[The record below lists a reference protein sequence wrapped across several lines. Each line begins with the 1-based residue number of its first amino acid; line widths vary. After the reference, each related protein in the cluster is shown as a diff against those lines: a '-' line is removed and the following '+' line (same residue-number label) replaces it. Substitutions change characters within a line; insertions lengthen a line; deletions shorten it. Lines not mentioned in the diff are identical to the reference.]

1 MSGEPGRVRQLT
13 PREVVFVGGETATIY
28 QHTAGVILLDAADRP
43 DFGFESFR
51 AHLEDRLGRVPHF
64 RWRLHEVPFSLDLPY
79 WVEDDDF
86 DFDRHIRRIALP
98 APGDRRALGELV
110 AYLYS
115 RHLDRARPLWEAW
128 FIEGLEDGRYAFFTK
143 LHHSMMD
150 GEGAAKLGEII
161 CDIEPDAPAPEVDPA
176 IAGARAG
183 QVPQWWREALTTTG
197 RLAGLPVRAGLAAL
211 DGARHAVAHRLAGGG
226 GGAEREPVPTAAFN
240 RSIGRERGYVFG
252 SVPLADVT
260 AVKRHFGV
268 TVNDVVLALVSGSL
282 RDFLLERGDLPASS
296 LRTSIAVSLR
306 AADDDDFSNRVT
318 TAGVTLATKLSDP
331 VERLRA
337 IAEET
342 ASAKEEAHHGAQG
355 FLELMSILPPAL
367 VHLALSAAPAE
378 LVPRAAGINLI
389 VSSVRGSPIPLY
401 LGGARVTAI
410 HPMSIIM
417 PGGGLN
423 VTCMSYADDMSFGLT
438 VDPTLFPEPWPL
450 VDGLREA
457 LDSYLALVPG

>member
-1 MSGEPGRVRQLT
+1 MRQLT
-13 PREVVFVGGETATIY
+13 PSEVVFVGGETATIY
-28 QHTAGVILLDAADRP
+28 QHTAGVILLDARDRP
-43 DFGFESFR
+43 GFDFQSFR
-51 AHLEDRLGRVPHF
+51 THLEDRLGRVPHF

-79 WVEDDDF
+79 WVEDEDF
-86 DFDRHIRRIALP
+86 DFDHHIRRIALP
-98 APGDRRALGELV
+98 TPGDRRALGELV
-110 AYLYS
+110 SYLYS

-128 FIEGLEDGRYAFFTK
+128 FIEGLGDAQFACFTK

-150 GEGAAKLGEII
+150 GEGAAKLGEVI
-161 CDIEPDAPAPEVDPA
+161 CDIEPDAPARELDPA
-176 IAGARAG
+176 IADARAG
-183 QVPQWWREALTTTG
+183 EVPEWWREALTTTG
-197 RLAGLPVRAGLAAL
+197 RLAGLPVRAGVAAV
-211 DGARHAVAHRLAGGG
+211 DGVRRAVTHRIATGGR
-226 GGAEREPVPTAAFN
+226 AEQEPVPTAVFN

-282 RDFLLERGDLPASS
+282 RDFLLERGDLPESS

-306 AADDDDFSNRVT
+306 AVDDDDFSNRVT

-337 IAEET
+337 IAGET
-342 ASAKEEAHHGAQG
+342 ASAKEEAHHGGKG

-367 VHLALSAAPAE
+367 VHLALSVAPAE
-378 LVPRAAGINLI
+378 LVPRTAGINLI

-401 LGGARVTAI
+401 LAGARVAAI

-423 VTCMSYADDMSFGLT
+423 VTCMSYADEVSFGLT

-450 VDGLREA
+450 VDGLQDTLA
-457 LDSYLALVPG
+457 SYLALVPG